1 MYVHNCAGHIHFNC
15 SGVGL
20 IRATAGDQSADRSAA
35 NMSAQKLMEIYIN
48 DGIAIYTDSK
58 WSVYLAAAV
67 P

>member
-1 MYVHNCAGHIHFNC
+1 
-15 SGVGL
+15 VGL